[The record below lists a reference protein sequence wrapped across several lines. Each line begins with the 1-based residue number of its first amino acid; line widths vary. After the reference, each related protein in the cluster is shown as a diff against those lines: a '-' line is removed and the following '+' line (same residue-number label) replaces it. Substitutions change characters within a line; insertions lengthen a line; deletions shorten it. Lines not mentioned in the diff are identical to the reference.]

1 MYMESIYQNLQQAHT
16 WIARYVELDE
26 HMEQRKFRIQLY
38 SRRRMFVWWGIAAGW
53 IIYLIWY
60 RIGGLQGQ
68 GVVVPGLLSFGG
80 SIAAMQYVIGPILDR
95 RKKTAMERQAAIEF
109 TPMIAEMNLLADE
122 LEKDSVLPPKYR
134 TLHACTKLLEYV
146 RNGRIATLREGL
158 NLYEEEAS
166 RDLQHQQL
174 RQLAQQ
180 NQQLIRQ
187 QQTLIKNTRDM
198 VRAQRVTNDLLRFR

>member
-1 MYMESIYQNLQQAHT
+1 MYMESIYQNLQQAHVR
-16 WIARYVELDE
+16 IARYVELDE

-53 IIYLIWY
+53 IIYLLWY
-60 RIGGLQGQ
+60 RIGDLQGQ

-80 SIAAMQYVIGPILDR
+80 SIAAMQYVVGPILDR
-95 RKKTAMERQAAIEF
+95 RKKTAMERQATTEF

-146 RNGRIATLREGL
+146 ENGRIATLREGI

>member
-1 MYMESIYQNLQQAHT
+1 MYMESIYQNLQQAHVR
-16 WIARYVELDE
+16 IARYVELDE

-38 SRRRMFVWWGIAAGW
+38 SRRRMFVWWGVAAGW
-53 IIYLIWY
+53 IIYLLWY
-60 RIGGLQGQ
+60 RIGDLQGQ

-95 RKKTAMERQAAIEF
+95 RKKTAMERQATTEF

-146 RNGRIATLREGL
+146 ENGRIATLREGI

>member
-1 MYMESIYQNLQQAHT
+1 MESIYQNLQQAYDR
-16 WIARYVELDE
+16 ISRYVELDE

-53 IIYLIWY
+53 IIYLLWY
-60 RIGGLQGQ
+60 RIGNLQGQ
-68 GVVVPGLLSFGG
+68 GVIVPGLLSFGG
-80 SIAAMQYVIGPILDR
+80 SIVAMQYVIGPILDR
-95 RKKTAMERQAAIEF
+95 RKKTAMERQATIEF
-109 TPMIAEMNLLADE
+109 TTMIAEMNHLADE
-122 LEKDSVLPPKYR
+122 LENDSVLPPKYR

-146 RNGRIATLREGL
+146 RNGRIETLREGI
-158 NLYEEEAS
+158 NLYEEEVS

-174 RQLAQQ
+174 RQLALQ

>member
-1 MYMESIYQNLQQAHT
+1 MESIYQNLQQAHVR
-16 WIARYVELDE
+16 IARYVELDE

-38 SRRRMFVWWGIAAGW
+38 SRRRMFVWWGVAAGW
-53 IIYLIWY
+53 IIYLLWY
-60 RIGGLQGQ
+60 RIGDLQGQ

-95 RKKTAMERQAAIEF
+95 RKKTAMERQATTEF

-146 RNGRIATLREGL
+146 ENGRIATLREGI

>member
-1 MYMESIYQNLQQAHT
+1 MYMESIYQNLQQAYDR
-16 WIARYVELDE
+16 ISRYVELDE

-53 IIYLIWY
+53 IIYLLWY
-60 RIGGLQGQ
+60 RIGNLQGQ
-68 GVVVPGLLSFGG
+68 GVIVPGLLSFGG
-80 SIAAMQYVIGPILDR
+80 SIVAMQYVIGPILDR
-95 RKKTAMERQAAIEF
+95 RKKTAMERQATIEF
-109 TPMIAEMNLLADE
+109 TPMIAEMNHLADE
-122 LEKDSVLPPKYR
+122 LEDDSVLPPKYR

-146 RNGRIATLREGL
+146 RNGRIETLREGI
-158 NLYEEEAS
+158 NLYEEEVS

-174 RQLAQQ
+174 RQLALQ

>member
-1 MYMESIYQNLQQAHT
+1 MESIYQNLQQAYDR
-16 WIARYVELDE
+16 ISRYVELDE

-53 IIYLIWY
+53 IIYLLWY
-60 RIGGLQGQ
+60 RIGNLQGQ
-68 GVVVPGLLSFGG
+68 GVIVPGLLSFGG
-80 SIAAMQYVIGPILDR
+80 SIVAMQYVIGPILDR
-95 RKKTAMERQAAIEF
+95 RKKTAMERQATIEF
-109 TPMIAEMNLLADE
+109 TPMIAEMNHLADE
-122 LEKDSVLPPKYR
+122 LEDDSVLPPKYR

-146 RNGRIATLREGL
+146 RNGRIETLREGI
-158 NLYEEEAS
+158 NLYEEEVS

-174 RQLAQQ
+174 RQLALQ

>member
-1 MYMESIYQNLQQAHT
+1 MESIYQNLQQAYDR
-16 WIARYVELDE
+16 ISRYVELDE

-53 IIYLIWY
+53 IIYLLWY
-60 RIGGLQGQ
+60 RIGNLQGQ
-68 GVVVPGLLSFGG
+68 GVIVPGLLSFGG
-80 SIAAMQYVIGPILDR
+80 SIVAMQYVIGPILDR
-95 RKKTAMERQAAIEF
+95 RKKTAMERQATIEF
-109 TPMIAEMNLLADE
+109 TPMIAEMNQLADE
-122 LEKDSVLPPKYR
+122 LEDDSVLPPKYR

-146 RNGRIATLREGL
+146 RNGRIETLREGI
-158 NLYEEEAS
+158 NLYEEEVS

-174 RQLAQQ
+174 RQLALQ